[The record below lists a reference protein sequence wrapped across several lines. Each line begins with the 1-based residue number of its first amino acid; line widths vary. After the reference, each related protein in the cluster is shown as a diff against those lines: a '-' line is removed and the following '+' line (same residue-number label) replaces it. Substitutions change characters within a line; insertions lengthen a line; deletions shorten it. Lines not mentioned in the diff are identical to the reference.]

1 MKKVLVLGA
10 GLVSG
15 PLVHYL
21 LARDDLEVVVA
32 TRRPQKAEAL
42 VAGHPHG
49 RAVALD
55 AADGAALRE
64 LVNAADL
71 CISLLPPALHI
82 DVARLALEAG
92 KHFVTTSYVS
102 EPMKQLDDPAR
113 KAGLT
118 FLNEVGLDPGIDH
131 MSALRIIHRIQNAG
145 GTVTAFRSYCGG
157 LPAPEACQWS
167 SKAWKSTKSVCLSRS
182 ASP

>member
-55 AADGAALRE
+55 AADGRRLWTHTVGARVDSPPTVQRGLARRPRLR
-64 LVNAADL
+64 
-71 CISLLPPALHI
+71 P
-82 DVARLALEAG
+82 
-92 KHFVTTSYVS
+92 
-102 EPMKQLDDPAR
+102 
-113 KAGLT
+113 
-118 FLNEVGLDPGIDH
+118 
-131 MSALRIIHRIQNAG
+131 
-145 GTVTAFRSYCGG
+145 
-157 LPAPEACQWS
+157 
-167 SKAWKSTKSVCLSRS
+167 
-182 ASP
+182 